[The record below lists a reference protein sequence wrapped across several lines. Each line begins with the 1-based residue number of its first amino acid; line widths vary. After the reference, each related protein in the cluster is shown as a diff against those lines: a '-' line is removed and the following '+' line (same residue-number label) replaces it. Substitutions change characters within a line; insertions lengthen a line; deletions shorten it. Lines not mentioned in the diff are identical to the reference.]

1 MSDWIPYVS
10 VDPLTP
16 SSTVRAVNEA
26 AELLWG
32 GGWEIAGGF
41 EKDRVRRRDNISEE
55 VSGLFVVSG
64 ST

>member
-1 MSDWIPYVS
+1 MIPYVF

-16 SSTVRAVNEA
+16 SSTVRAVNET
-26 AELLWG
+26 AELWV
-32 GGWEIAGGF
+32 GGWEISGRF
-41 EKDRVRRRDNISEE
+41 EKDRVRRRDNMSEE

>member
-1 MSDWIPYVS
+1 MF

-26 AELLWG
+26 AELWA

-41 EKDRVRRRDNISEE
+41 EKDRVRRRDSMLEE

>member
-1 MSDWIPYVS
+1 MIPYVF

-26 AELLWG
+26 AELLWV
-32 GGWEIAGGF
+32 GGWETSGRF
-41 EKDRVRRRDNISEE
+41 EKERVRRRDNISEE
-55 VSGLFVVSG
+55 VSSPFVVFG